1 MLTTQNISQ
10 VEAAATIQAARDAT
24 LALLFTGLTIA
35 DRRAQI
41 REQVSQ
47 MGTKTQLVQLLW
59 TLKLNKEGFRLGGVE
74 KTKRGI
80 GYKRR

>member
-1 MLTTQNISQ
+1 MLTTENISK
-10 VEAAATIQAARDAT
+10 VEAASTIQAARDAT

-35 DRRAQI
+35 DRRAQL

-59 TLKLNKEGFRLGGVE
+59 TLKLNKEGFRLGQTQ
-74 KTKRGI
+74 KSKRGI
-80 GYKRR
+80 AYKR